1 MSTSI
6 LEDEAVLD
14 VKVPT
19 RRRRASDDEA
29 EEVEFHDAAE
39 YAASV
44 ADSQAVDQEEQGA
57 DEPRSEDGYEGII
70 APTAEGAEDE
80 NVGETEEHPSEHDQ
94 PEDSAVDR
102 KKAKLREPFE
112 VPTSG
117 AFWLHD
123 DRFGGEEPKAEP
135 SRPGGGAAERKAR
148 SDTEGRWLHDKFS
161 TLELDDVAEDDSSD
175 NVFLQYR
182 RGRGRGLRG
191 GGRRGGIS
199 GGRSPLTAGSRGRGV
214 SAGRGRVGRP
224 ASNHI
229 DEIIS
234 DLGNSG
240 ALPSQ
245 GRPEIQEALPQRP
258 QRAPRAAKRSA
269 AAPPS
274 SYSENSG
281 AEAAE
286 LAAASASP
294 GPGRGRGSG
303 ARGGRNGEFSG
314 RGRNERSFSPD
325 AGHRERGSEPD
336 FGSGGRGRE
345 SSGRGR
351 RREDGG
357 RASSVLGRDD
367 SGRGPGR
374 GYGRGMDPYES
385 GRTLEA
391 IRGSEVIS
399 SNGGTYES
407 RRGRGRGAG
416 RVTADDYQDRGPGSG
431 RGQSSTQRTQQAGQ
445 QQQQRRQERS
455 VDEEFPPLPS
465 SATARKPAAA
475 PSPNADMP
483 PGVGG
488 NIVAMDAAATATQGV
503 RRYSKMAG
511 KVGGGGSSVP
521 DSSAGT
527 GGGAAAAPESVHA
540 RGAGADGGG
549 AAPRASKLSAAA
561 ATFEPSPAAAAAA
574 TGRQLAASPP
584 QPALMPQQ
592 PVPSVPAAFGAP
604 LQPMTVV
611 GVASEQYSAGMPP
624 QHGQHMP
631 YVQSQQQHTQAQA
644 QPVPGVYGGPMQQQ
658 VTMPPQ
664 GIAGGEGSPMA
675 PSLQNMPYTSTGT
688 IMYGAPSAEVEAWYQ
703 DAYQKALAIGMDP
716 QQAYSAVQGYVQ
728 GLKMAAAVVE
738 QQRWQQQQQMSG
750 YAGVLPPQQMP
761 TPPAGPAPYE
771 APKPVT

>member
-57 DEPRSEDGYEGII
+57 EEPRSEDDYEGII
-70 APTAEGAEDE
+70 DPAAEGAEDAE
-80 NVGETEEHPSEHDQ
+80 VGETEGQPSEHDQ
-94 PEDSAVDR
+94 PEDSAADR

-175 NVFLQYR
+175 HAFSQYR

-199 GGRSPLTAGSRGRGV
+199 GGRSPLTAGGRGRGL
-214 SAGRGRVGRP
+214 SAGRGRVVGRP
-224 ASNHI
+224 ASNH

-234 DLGNSG
+234 ELGDSG
-240 ALPSQ
+240 AFSSQ
-245 GRPEIQEALPQRP
+245 GRPEIQEALP

-281 AEAAE
+281 AEAAD
-286 LAAASASP
+286 LAAASTSP
-294 GPGRGRGSG
+294 GPGRGRGLG
-303 ARGGRNGEFSG
+303 ARGPRYGEFSG
-314 RGRNERSFSPD
+314 RGRNERSYSPD
-325 AGHRERGSEPD
+325 AGHRERGPDPD
-336 FGSGGRGRE
+336 FGNGGRGRE

-357 RASSVLGRDD
+357 RASSALGRGD

-374 GYGRGMDPYES
+374 GYGRGTDAYES
-385 GRTLEA
+385 GRVPEA
-391 IRGSEVIS
+391 MRGSEVIS
-399 SNGGTYES
+399 SNGGAYE
-407 RRGRGRGAG
+407 RGRGRGRGAG
-416 RVTADDYQDRGPGSG
+416 RVTASG

-445 QQQQRRQERS
+445 QQQRRQERS
-455 VDEEFPPLPS
+455 MDEEFPPLPS
-465 SATARKPAAA
+465 SVTARKPAAT

-511 KVGGGGSSVP
+511 KVGVGGSGVP

-527 GGGAAAAPESVHA
+527 VGGAAAAPESVHA
-540 RGAGADGGG
+540 RGAGPDGGG
-549 AAPRASKLSAAA
+549 SAPRASKLSATA

-584 QPALMPQQ
+584 QPAPTPQQ
-592 PVPSVPAAFGAP
+592 SVPSVPAAFGAP

-611 GVASEQYSAGMPP
+611 GVVSEQYGAGMLP
-624 QHGQHMP
+624 QHGQPMP

-644 QPVPGVYGGPMQQQ
+644 QPVSGVYGAPMQQ
-658 VTMPPQ
+658 Q
-664 GIAGGEGSPMA
+664 GIAGGGGSPVA
-675 PSLQNMPYTSTGT
+675 PSPQNMPYTSTGT
-688 IMYGAPSAEVEAWYQ
+688 IMYGAPPAEVEAWYQ

-761 TPPAGPAPYE
+761 PPPAGPASYE